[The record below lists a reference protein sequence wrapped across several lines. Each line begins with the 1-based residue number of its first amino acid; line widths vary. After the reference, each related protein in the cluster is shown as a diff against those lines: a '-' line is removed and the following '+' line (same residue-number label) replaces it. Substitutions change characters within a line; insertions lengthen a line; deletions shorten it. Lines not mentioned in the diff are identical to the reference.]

1 MKNQKI
7 LIQLLVI
14 LALLGFLACSG
25 YLFYLSFEILV
36 DGKLPDNYREELNSA
51 LTYVTSGLTGLVGG
65 IVASGFGVK
74 PPDSGNEVEESSVKT
89 FAYKLQNLGSY
100 SISDNKPNE
109 SKEKMGFFYALA
121 YIVVGIGS
129 IALWII
135 LNENAMESISNMA
148 TTFFGMLIPIVAQ
161 YFNRS

>member
-1 MKNQKI
+1 MKNQKL
-7 LIQLLVI
+7 LIQIIVI

-25 YLFYLSFEILV
+25 YLFYLSFDILV
-36 DGKLPDNYREELNSA
+36 DGKLPDNYRDGLNSA
-51 LTYVTSGLTGLVGG
+51 LTYITSGLTGLVGG

-74 PPDSGNEVEESSVKT
+74 VPDPDGDGVETSMNRFS
-89 FAYKLQNLGSY
+89 YKLQNLGSY
-100 SISDNKPNE
+100 SISNNKPND

-121 YIVVGIGS
+121 YIIVGVGS

-135 LNENAMESISNMA
+135 LNENAMESMSNMA